1 MTKEARIHNGKKTV
15 SSINGSGKTGQL
27 HVKNKIRTFSN
38 TTNKNKL
45 KKDKDLRVIRPET
58 IKLLE
63 ENIRRMFY
71 ATNHGTILFDLA
83 PRAMTT
89 KTKIKQWG
97 PN

>member
-1 MTKEARIHNGKKTV
+1 MSTLKQPKK
-15 SSINGSGKTGQL
+15 Q
-27 HVKNKIRTFSN
+27 VK
-38 TTNKNKL
+38 
-45 KKDKDLRVIRPET
+45 PET